1 MIKYLS
7 VVLILLLQGCQLQ
20 NVAPPLTKSKQ
31 ACEIGTQALFR
42 MQDIEKRFLASPEKR
57 SSLLK
62 NAIDNKDRSLIALL
76 MSTPFASTEQL
87 QQAKRHYA
95 KLKLNSQHDCPGD
108 KYLSLRNQQTSALLW
123 LRAEQNKLENK
134 NQALQIQI
142 DALTQIES
150 DLNQQREDK

>member
-7 VVLILLLQGCQLQ
+7 VLLILLLQGCQLQ
-20 NVAPPLTKSKQ
+20 NVAPPLSSSKSVCK
-31 ACEIGTQALFR
+31 IGTQALFR

-57 SSLLK
+57 SPLLK

-95 KLKLNSQHDCPGD
+95 KLKLNNKNDCPGD
-108 KYLSLRNQQTSALLW
+108 NYLSLRNQQTSALLW
-123 LRAEQNKLENK
+123 LRAEQEKLESK

>member
-20 NVAPPLTKSKQ
+20 NVATPLTKSKQ
-31 ACEIGTQALFR
+31 ACEIGTKALFR
-42 MQDIEKRFLASPEKR
+42 MQDIEKRFLAFPEKR

-62 NAIDNKDRSLIALL
+62 NAIDNNDRSLIALL

-123 LRAEQNKLENK
+123 LRAEQDKLENK